1 MALFHEHHHHD
12 HHHHQKNTDR
22 QKQEP
27 RNVERTMYFLDNLGA
42 MERSDKNKFEQ
53 YMVAFYSKQKQQK
66 EGGYVSTD
74 PEKFANLLE
83 DHCVESMTLRQAHD
97 TSRRRIVEL
106 ESELVEMRAKKQ
118 AESFIFPLNNTNP
131 FASPVAAKAM
141 GNNSTPLTSINMVH
155 LEENRRHERQAAL
168 AIAEHDAVLI
178 RKLEGEIVSLR
189 SQHESDV
196 RLVKDCAERV
206 TKLLREN
213 EEKEMRLSLSETAAQ
228 RLQTQITSMTD
239 QLRTVELHLQHEK
252 SSNLSR
258 LDEKRIVK
266 DDTLHNLLTVDATN
280 NGGIEKYLVNPNE
293 SESMAK
299 VRAENIR
306 LRAAL
311 AHETNRLRDQE
322 EAFVRVKV
330 SAEEITLLEAEEIAR
345 LETELDK
352 ALDDKEHWQKRC
364 KTAEH
369 QFLLLQQ
376 EYQEL
381 VKSINPQRS
390 AISLE
395 NNKDMSNR
403 GTPMRN
409 SQKSNYE
416 DSSAYLGITN
426 SSSYQPNHL
435 SMSTPHSTPHSYD
448 RQGQQ
453 YGSNI
458 REHLEGTSSTNLPNL
473 LERMQDF
480 ETRLQK
486 PMFER

>member
-1 MALFHEHHHHD
+1 MNFHD
-12 HHHHQKNTDR
+12 H
-22 QKQEP
+22 
-27 RNVERTMYFLDNLGA
+27 LGA
-42 MERSDKNKFEQ
+42 MERSNKFEQ
-53 YMVAFYSKQKQQK
+53 NMVAFYSQQKQQK
-66 EGGYVSTD
+66 GAGGGYVVPVSTD
-74 PEKFANLLE
+74 PEKLANLIE

-131 FASPVAAKAM
+131 FASPIAAKAI
-141 GNNSTPLTSINMVH
+141 GNHSSPLTSINMVH

-178 RKLEGEIVSLR
+178 RKLESEIVSLR
-189 SQHESDV
+189 SQHENDV

-206 TKLLREN
+206 NKLLQEN
-213 EEKEMRLSLSETAAQ
+213 DEKEMRLSLSESVVQ
-228 RLQTQITSMTD
+228 RLQAQITSMTD

-266 DDTLHNLLTVDATN
+266 DDTLQNLLSADPTN
-280 NGGIEKYLVNPNE
+280 NQGFEKYLVNPNE

-322 EAFVRVKV
+322 DAFVRVKV

-352 ALDDKEHWQKRC
+352 ALDDNEHWQKRC

-369 QFLLLQQ
+369 QSLLLQQ

-381 VKSINPQRS
+381 VKSFNTQRS
-390 AISLE
+390 GTTLE
-395 NNKDMSNR
+395 KNKDVFTT

-409 SQKSNYE
+409 SQKSNHE
-416 DSSAYLGITN
+416 NTNAYLGMTN
-426 SSSYQPNHL
+426 NSMYPHYQQNSFPTSS
-435 SMSTPHSTPHSYD
+435 PHSTSQSYG
-448 RQGQQ
+448 RQGSQS
-453 YGSNI
+453 YGGDIHKSNTS
-458 REHLEGTSSTNLPNL
+458 EGTSTTHIPSL

-486 PMFER
+486 PMYER